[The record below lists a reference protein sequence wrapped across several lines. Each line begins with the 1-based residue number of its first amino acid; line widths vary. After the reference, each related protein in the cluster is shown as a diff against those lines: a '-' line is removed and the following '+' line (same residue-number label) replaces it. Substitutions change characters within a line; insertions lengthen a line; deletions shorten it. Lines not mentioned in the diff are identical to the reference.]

1 MKNFLPYLFAVSL
14 AATLSVGHAAEPVVI
29 PPTPDANLP
38 YLSVEESLTTFE
50 LPDGYRLEAVVT
62 EPEIAEPVVC
72 VFDGNGRMYVAE
84 MRTYMQDADATGE
97 NEPTSRVSLHEDTN
111 GDGKMDKHSVFA
123 DELLLPRMILPL
135 DDRVLIQETNTLD
148 IYAYCDTDGDGVS
161 DEKTLFFEGG
171 DRGGN
176 MEHQP
181 SGLIWSMDNW
191 LYTTYNA
198 FRLRYNPHGP
208 TLKEPTAANGGQW
221 GLCQDDH
228 GKPWFVNAGGEIGP
242 LNFQQPIVYGKFNV
256 ADQFDVGYREVF
268 PLVGIPDVQGGGEL
282 RSRPEND
289 TLNHFTATC
298 GEEIFRG
305 DRLPGDLRG
314 DLLFSEPVG
323 RLIRRSKIEVRD
335 GITYLKNAHPKSEFI
350 RSTDPNFRAVNMT
363 NGPDGCLYI
372 VDMYRGIIQQG
383 NWTKPDSY
391 LRGVIDEYGFAK
403 NVGRGRIYR
412 LVHEDF
418 EPGPQPNMLD
428 ESPAQLVAHL
438 EHPNGWWRDT
448 AQKLLVLSG
457 DQSVVPALKE
467 MARHSQSDLARMH
480 AIWSLEGLGALS
492 LEFVQEKLRDDL
504 PSVRLAAIR
513 ASESLIKAGGE
524 SAEILREHISAM
536 AEEDDP
542 NVATQALMTAKLLN
556 FPDHKTLIAGMVS
569 EHESAGV
576 REIGKQLL
584 SGGKGAPPK
593 LKPAE
598 MAQYREGKVIYDSL
612 CFACHG
618 PDGKGTPLPGTD
630 GLTLAP
636 PFEGSPVLGG
646 HPDLAVKVVLHGLTG
661 PINGKTYPGEM
672 IAMATNGDAWVANV
686 LSYVRNSFGNKLGF
700 VTEADVARIHEQ
712 TADRKTPWTMEELL
726 ASVPQSI
733 GGKDKWKV
741 SASNGDKD
749 AAKAIDGDSAS
760 RFTTGK
766 SMAPGMWYQVELPEK
781 TELAGIIIDAVSS
794 KNDYPR
800 GYKIQFS
807 DDGESWSEPVA
818 SGKGE
823 QARLEIDIKPQST
836 RFVRITQTGQHRLY
850 WSIHQL
856 DLLGPVKP

>member
-1 MKNFLPYLFAVSL
+1 MKKL
-14 AATLSVGHAAEPVVI
+14 LSCSIVAPIIGVTALCVAAEPVVI
-29 PPTPDANLP
+29 PPTPDAELP
-38 YLSVEESLTTFE
+38 YLTVEESLKTFE
-50 LPDGYRLEAVVT
+50 LPDGYTLEPVLT
-62 EPEIAEPVVC
+62 DPEIAEPVVC

-97 NEPTSRVSLHEDTN
+97 NEPISRVSLHEDTD
-111 GDGKMDKHSVFA
+111 GDGRMDKHSVFA
-123 DELLLPRMILPL
+123 DKLLLPRMILPL

-148 IYAYCDTDGDGVS
+148 IYAYRDTDGDGVS
-161 DEKTLFFEGG
+161 DEKTLFYEGG
-171 DRGGN
+171 ERGGN

-198 FRLRYNPHGP
+198 FRLRYNPDGP
-208 TLKEPTAANGGQW
+208 TLKEATAANGGQW

-228 GKPWFVNAGGEIGP
+228 GKPWYVNAGGEIGP

-268 PLVGIPDVQGGGEL
+268 PLVGIADVQGGAEL
-282 RSRPEND
+282 RSRPD
-289 TLNHFTATC
+289 DHTLNHFTATC

-305 DRLPGDLRG
+305 DRLPEELRG

-335 GITYLKNAHPKSEFI
+335 GLTYLKNAHPQSEFI
-350 RSTDPNFRAVNMT
+350 RSTDPNFRAVNMS

-383 NWTKPDSY
+383 NWTRPDSY

-418 EPGPQPNMLD
+418 EPGPQPKMLD

-457 DQSVVPALKE
+457 DQSVVPALQK
-467 MARHSQSDLARMH
+467 MARDSDNDLARMH
-480 AIWSLEGLGALS
+480 SLWTLEGLGALKAG
-492 LEFVQEKLRDDL
+492 FVREKMADKAA
-504 PSVRLAAIR
+504 SVRKAAIR
-513 ASESLIKAGGE
+513 ASETLIKAGDK
-524 SAEILREHISAM
+524 SLQ
-536 AEEDDP
+536 EDVVKMVADRDP
-542 NVATQALMTAKLLN
+542 SVTTQALMTAKLLN
-556 FPDHKTLIAGMVS
+556 FPGNKELIKTTS
-569 EHESAGV
+569 DQTSSAGV

-584 SGGKGAPPK
+584 SGGQGAPPK
-593 LKPAE
+593 LTPAE
-598 MAQYREGKVIYDSL
+598 MAQYREGKIIYDSL

-630 GLTLAP
+630 GMTLAP

-661 PINGKTYPGEM
+661 PIKGKTYPGEM

-686 LSYVRNSFGNKLGF
+686 LSYVRNSFGNQLGF
-700 VTEADVARIHEQ
+700 ISEADVTRVHKQ
-712 TADRKTPWTMEELL
+712 VADRKTPWTMEELL
-726 ASVPQSI
+726 VSVPQSI
-733 GGKDKWKV
+733 GNRADWKV
-741 SASNGDKD
+741 SASDGDVD

-766 SMAPGMWYQVELPEK
+766 SMAPGMWFQVELPEK
-781 TELAGIIIDAVSS
+781 TALAGLIMDAGTS

-800 GYKIQFS
+800 GYRVQFS
-807 DDGESWSEPVA
+807 DDGKTWGNPVVE
-818 SGKGE
+818 GKGGT
-823 QARLEIDIKPQST
+823 ARLELDFAPQAT
-836 RFVRITQTGQHRLY
+836 RFVRITQTGSHRLY
-850 WSIHQL
+850 WSIHDI
-856 DLLGPVKP
+856 DLLGPAKK

>member
-1 MKNFLPYLFAVSL
+1 MKNLLSCSILVPLL
-14 AATLSVGHAAEPVVI
+14 GAAALTQAAEPVVI
-29 PPTPDANLP
+29 PPTADANLP
-38 YLSVEESLTTFE
+38 YLSVEDSLKTFE
-50 LPDGYRLEAVVT
+50 LPDGYRLEPVVT
-62 EPEIAEPVVC
+62 DPDIAEPVVC

-97 NEPTSRVSLHEDTN
+97 SEPISRVSLHEDTN
-111 GDGKMDKHSVFA
+111 GDGRMDKHSVFA
-123 DELLLPRMILPL
+123 DKLLLPRMILPL

-148 IYAYCDTDGDGVS
+148 IYAYRDTDGDGVS
-161 DEKTLFFEGG
+161 DEKTLFYQGG
-171 DRGGN
+171 ERGGN

-198 FRLRYNPHGP
+198 FRLRYNPDGP

-256 ADQFDVGYREVF
+256 ANQFDIGYREVF
-268 PLVGIPDVQGGGEL
+268 PLVGIADVQGGADL
-282 RSRPEND
+282 RSRPDNQ

-305 DRLPGDLRG
+305 DRLPADLRG

-323 RLIRRSKIEVRD
+323 RLIRRSKVEVRD
-335 GITYLKNAHPKSEFI
+335 GITYLENAHPKSEFI

-418 EPGPQPNMLD
+418 EPGPQPTMLD

-457 DQSVVPALKE
+457 DQSVAPALKK
-467 MARHSQSDLARMH
+467 MARESASDLARMH
-480 AIWSLEGLGALS
+480 ALWSLEGLGALNA
-492 LEFVQEKLRDDL
+492 EVVRERMTDEAA
-504 PSVRLAAIR
+504 SVRQAAIR
-513 ASESLIKAGGE
+513 ASETLIKAGDE
-524 SAEILREHISAM
+524 SLRNDVVAM
-536 AEEDDP
+536 VADEDP
-542 NVATQALMTAKLLN
+542 TVTTQALMTAKLLK
-556 FPDHKTLIAGMVS
+556 FPEVNELITATS
-569 EHESAGV
+569 ASHSSAGV
-576 REIGKQLL
+576 KAIGEQLI
-584 SGGKGAPPK
+584 SGGQGVPPK

-598 MAQYREGKVIYDSL
+598 LAQYREGKLIYDSL

-630 GLTLAP
+630 GMTLAP

-661 PINGKTYPGEM
+661 PVNGKTYPGEM
-672 IAMATNGDAWVANV
+672 ISMATNGDAWIANV
-686 LSYVRNSFGNKLGF
+686 LSYVRNSFGNTLGF
-700 VTEADVARIHEQ
+700 VSEADVARIHQQ
-712 TADRKTPWTMEELL
+712 TADRTTPWTMQELL

-733 GGKDKWKV
+733 GNMEAWKV
-741 SASNGDKD
+741 SASDGGQD
-749 AAKAIDGDSAS
+749 AGKAIAGSAAS

-766 SMAPGMWYQVELPEK
+766 SMAPGMWYQVELPET
-781 TELAGIIIDAVSS
+781 TELAGLIVDAGSS

-807 DDGESWSEPVA
+807 DDGNTWAEPVA
-818 SGKGE
+818 EGKASE
-823 QARLEIDIKPQST
+823 ARLALDFAPQSA
-836 RFVRITQTGQHRLY
+836 RFVRITQTGKHRLF

-856 DLLGPVKP
+856 DLLGPAKSK